1 MARILWSS
9 KARSDVSDIWR
20 WLAGAASPAIADE
33 KLDRIAERVSGLAT
47 HPSLGPI
54 RKDIADNARMLVCD
68 RWLVLY
74 LIADDGNVHIVRVVD
89 GARNPATSRK
99 DFNAPRRGSS

>member
-1 MARILWSS
+1 M
-9 KARSDVSDIWR
+9 SDIWR
-20 WLAGAASPAIADE
+20 WRSETAGPAIADE
-33 KLDRIAERVSGLAT
+33 KLDRIAERVSGFAT

-54 RKDIADNARMLVCD
+54 RKDIADSARMLVGG

-99 DFNAPRRGSS
+99 DFNAPPRGSS

>member
-20 WLAGAASPAIADE
+20 WLAETAGPAIADE
-33 KLDRIAERVSGLAT
+33 KLDRSAERVSRLAT

-54 RKDIADNARMLVCD
+54 RKDTADNARMLVYG

-89 GARNPATSRK
+89 GAREPATSRK
-99 DFNAPRRGSS
+99 DFNAPPRGSS

>member
-1 MARILWSS
+1 MTRILWSS
-9 KARSDVSDIWR
+9 KARSDVSDIWL
-20 WLAGAASPAIADE
+20 WLAETASPAIADD
-33 KLDRIAERVSGLAT
+33 KLDRIAERVSVLAT
-47 HPSLGPI
+47 HPMLGPV

-74 LIADDGNVHIVRVVD
+74 LIADDGNVHVVRVVD
-89 GARNPATSRK
+89 GARDPATSRQ

>member
-1 MARILWSS
+1 M
-9 KARSDVSDIWR
+9 SDIWL
-20 WLAGAASPAIADE
+20 WLAETASPAIADD
-33 KLDRIAERVSGLAT
+33 KLDQIAERASVLAT
-47 HPSLGPI
+47 HPSLGPV
-54 RKDIADNARMLVCD
+54 RKDLADNARMPVCD

-89 GARNPATSRK
+89 GARDAATTRQ